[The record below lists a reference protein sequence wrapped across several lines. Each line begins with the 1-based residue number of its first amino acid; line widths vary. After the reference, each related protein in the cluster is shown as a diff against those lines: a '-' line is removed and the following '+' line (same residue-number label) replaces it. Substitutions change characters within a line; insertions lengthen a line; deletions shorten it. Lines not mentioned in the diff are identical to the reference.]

1 MFIVFRLFAGFGC
14 YATAAIVPLM
24 MTEIVPPRFRGA
36 CVDVMGV
43 GLNIGY
49 AASGWLGYGFS
60 FWEGSGSVNAWR
72 VPLALGVFF
81 PLVFL
86 AGMPFLPESPRW
98 LCMKGRENDAEHAL
112 KRLYK
117 HPSDPSDDLARAEF
131 FQIREQIE
139 LDSHLDNSWYRLFT
153 KPSYRKRA
161 GLAMLTMFTTQ
172 TSGVLLITSK
182 LPVNIEYFANCRIC
196 RLCALDLLNL
206 GPRRAW
212 TALDTCTPC
221 HDRNC

>member
-14 YATAAIVPLM
+14 YATAAIVPIM
-24 MTEIVPPRFRGA
+24 MSEIVPPRFRGA

-49 AASGWLGYGFS
+49 ASSGWLGYGFS
-60 FWEGSGSVNAWR
+60 FWSGHGSANAWR

-81 PLVFL
+81 PLLFL
-86 AGMPFLPESPRW
+86 AGMPFVPESPRW
-98 LCMKGRENDAEHAL
+98 LCMKGRESEAEEVL
-112 KRLYK
+112 KKLHK
-117 HPSDPSDDLARAEF
+117 HPSDPTGDLARAEF

-139 LDSHLDNSWYRLFT
+139 LDSRLDNSWYRLFT

-182 LPVNIEYFANCRIC
+182 LNRQYPRYLSDYAIC
-196 RLCALDLLNL
+196 TQTM
-206 GPRRAW
+206 P
-212 TALDTCTPC
+212 
-221 HDRNC
+221 H